1 MLYTLYLWLND
12 NGMRYDPNRKF
23 KSPLITRTQF
33 YWISGIPS
41 KGPQIKSNWIDMLN
55 FTSPHVVGPYLVGQT
70 WIIVQGT
77 RHPTPP
83 PRNTIFEKNDPI
95 GFPHGVLR
103 NLVFVLPRSKTILER
118 SVMPL
123 TSIKIRPFG
132 EISTE
137 IEHGKKSPL
146 WLSTMGLRGG
156 QIKFDFQFRPFT
168 PDM

>member
-12 NGMRYDPNRKF
+12 NGMRYDPNRKV
-23 KSPLITRTQF
+23 KSPLITSIQF
-33 YWISGIPS
+33 YWISGLPS
-41 KGPQIKSNWIDMLN
+41 KGPQIKSNRFDTIN
-55 FTSPHVVGPYLVGQT
+55 FTSPHVVGPYLVAPT

-77 RHPTPP
+77 CHPTPP
-83 PRNTIFEKNDPI
+83 PRNTIFEKNNPI

-118 SVMPL
+118 SVIPP